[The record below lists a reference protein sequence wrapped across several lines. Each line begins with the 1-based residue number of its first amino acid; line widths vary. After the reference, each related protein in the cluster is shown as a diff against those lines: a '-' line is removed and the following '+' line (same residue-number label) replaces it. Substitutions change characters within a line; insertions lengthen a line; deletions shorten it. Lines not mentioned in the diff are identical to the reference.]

1 MRAAG
6 ATNKEAESPAALAT
20 LRLAPHPSCRNEN
33 ARQISLPARAR
44 IHAAAGEHDPPAP
57 QRHQDA
63 PGDDKTTPVGHKE
76 TDGAAGAPSV
86 LAW

>member
-20 LRLAPHPSCRNEN
+20 LGWRL
-33 ARQISLPARAR
+33 IPAAVMRTRAR
-44 IHAAAGEHDPPAP
+44 SRCRPVRGYTRPAGNTTLP
-57 QRHQDA
+57 RRS
-63 PGDDKTTPVGHKE
+63 GTKTRRGCKTTPVGHKE